1 MPYGYGEVIK
11 NDDSKRLG
19 VMLGKCK
26 GIRPAWHIH
35 SQCALPLSRFCSFGS
50 PSWTCRE
57 RYSIRKKDGKTK
69 QIHSGN
75 FWSYTVRMQ
84 PRNRPVLGT
93 RQLYRLGCNISKYMR
108 RTCKVGFYIVCRI
121 EGCFVVSDHTS
132 SPQPFET
139 TQIRVQRASYTV
151 SRIYA
156 DKSAFIAS
164 VDEVDWSII
173 LMA

>member
-1 MPYGYGEVIK
+1 MLNGEVIK
-11 NDDSKRLG
+11 NQDSKRLG
-19 VMLGKCK
+19 VMLRQCK
-26 GIRPAWHIH
+26 GIALLRIYIP
-35 SQCALPLSRFCSFGS
+35 SALPLSRFCGS
-50 PSWTCRE
+50 GSSSWTCRE
-57 RYSIRKKDGKTK
+57 RYSIWKTNGKTK
-69 QIHSGN
+69 QIHSGS
-75 FWSYTVRMQ
+75 FWSYTVCVQ
-84 PRNRPVLGT
+84 PRNGPALGT
-93 RQLYRLGCNISKYMR
+93 RQLYRLGCNISKNMR
-108 RTCKVGFYIVCRI
+108 CTCKVRFYIVCHI
-121 EGCFVVSDHTS
+121 KDCFIVSDHTS